1 MATVAPAPSPPTA
14 DRILFS
20 IFSSGSVL
28 FSRFLAFSP
37 SGSDCVYGVYLF
49 IFFFVLICVCVTLVW
64 FGSIWVFRFMG
75 FLLVFV
81 EDYVYGSG

>member
-28 FSRFLAFSP
+28 FSRFLAFFP
-37 SGSDCVYGVYLF
+37 SGSDCVYGGFF
-49 IFFFVLICVCVTLVW
+49 IFFVLICVCVTRVW

-81 EDYVYGSG
+81 EDFAYGSG